1 MTSALPLEKAS
12 ISNLCAARI
21 PAGTTSA
28 RTTGHSTHHMT
39 SMAHSARA
47 STVDL
52 PEI

>member
-47 STVDL
+47 SAVDL